1 MRLEVRLLLTKL
13 GFKRQRTADYLPIIE
28 EQARDLYG
36 EDADLSDRTPVGKM
50 IHLQA
55 QQRAEDNEQLEMV
68 YNARFVDTSE
78 GATLE
83 ANVKRVITRK
93 RWIKATGEVIVNLDK
108 GAKINIGDLFRTKY
122 NVYFKALEAI
132 DAVEDGNY
140 RVDVEALEYGAIG
153 NVEPGDISV
162 IVNPQSGINS
172 VTNPDA
178 FFNGQDEETDEEL
191 QDRYYESLGKVGF
204 RRVESIEANVLDEV
218 EGVRAAIAI
227 ENDTNVFDKEGR
239 PPHSVETVVLGGVD
253 EEVAMAIFRKKGG
266 GIRAYGSTV
275 YTFTDNRGIV
285 HEIGF
290 TRATTISIFVR
301 VYVKKSSQYPL
312 NGDDLVIGQVVKYI
326 GGTYDSI
333 LHHGVGMSK
342 DVVCTKAEA
351 RVLSIDGVE
360 DVRVEFSLDGITYE
374 PKNVAIAFPEVAETD
389 ESKIEVLPLD

>member
-1 MRLEVRLLLTKL
+1 MLTKS

>member
-1 MRLEVRLLLTKL
+1 MLTKQ
-13 GFKRQRTADYLPIIE
+13 GFKRLRTADYLPVIE
-28 EQARDLYG
+28 EQARELFGD
-36 EDADLSDRTPVGKM
+36 DADLSDRTPLGKF

-83 ANVKRVITRK
+83 ANVKRALITKK

-108 GAKINIGDLFRTKY
+108 GAKINLGDLFRTKY

-153 NVEPGDISV
+153 NVEPGDISI

-172 VTNPDA
+172 VTNLDA
-178 FFNGQDEETDEEL
+178 FFNGQDEETDAEL
-191 QDRYYESLGKVGF
+191 QDRYYDSLGKVGA

-218 EGVRAAIAI
+218 AGVRAAIAI
-227 ENDTNVFDKEGR
+227 ENDTNVEDAEGR
-239 PPHSVETVVLGGVD
+239 PPHSVETVVLGGLD
-253 EEVAMAIFRKKGG
+253 EDVAMAIFRKKGG

-275 YTFTDNRGIV
+275 YTFTDTRGIT

-290 TRATTISIFVR
+290 TRATTVV
-301 VYVKKSSQYPL
+301 VYVKVHVKKSSQYPL
-312 NGDDLVIGQVVKYI
+312 NGDSLVIGQVVKYI
-326 GGTYDSI
+326 GGTYSGT
-333 LHHGVGMSK
+333 LYHGVGMSE
-342 DVVCTKAEA
+342 DVVCAKAEA
-351 RVLSIDGVE
+351 RVLSIDGIE
-360 DVRVEFSLDGITYE
+360 DVRVEFSTDGITFE
-374 PKNVAIAFPEVAETD
+374 PHNVAIAFPEVAETD
-389 ESKIEVLPLD
+389 ESKIEVLSLV

>member
-1 MRLEVRLLLTKL
+1 MLTKS

-83 ANVKRVITRK
+83 ANVKRALLTRK
-93 RWIKATGEVIVNLDK
+93 RWIKATGEVVVNLDK

-122 NVYFKALEAI
+122 NVYFKASEAI

-140 RVDVEALEYGAIG
+140 RVNVEALEYGAIG
-153 NVEPGDISV
+153 NVEPGDISI

-191 QDRYYESLGKVGF
+191 QDRYYESLGKVGA

-227 ENDTNVFDKEGR
+227 ENDTNVVDAEGR
-239 PPHSVETVVLGGVD
+239 PPHSVETVVLGGLD
-253 EEVAMAIFRKKGG
+253 ENVAMAIFRKKGG

-290 TRATTISIFVR
+290 TRATTIPIYVQ
-301 VYVKKSSQYPL
+301 VYVKKSNQFPL
-312 NGDDLVIGQVVKYI
+312 NGDDLVIGQVVKYV
-326 GGTYDSI
+326 GGTYKDT
-333 LHHGVGMSK
+333 LYPGVGMSK
-342 DVVCTKAEA
+342 DVVCAKTEA
-351 RVLSIDGVE
+351 RVLSVNGID
-360 DVRVEFSLDGITYE
+360 DVRVEFSKDGITYE
-374 PKNVAIAFPEVAETD
+374 PHNVTIAFPEVAETD
-389 ESKIEVLPLD
+389 ESKIEVLRLD

>member
-1 MRLEVRLLLTKL
+1 MLTKS

-83 ANVKRVITRK
+83 ANVKRALLTRK
-93 RWIKATGEVIVNLDK
+93 RWIKASGEVIVNLDK

-122 NVYFKALEAI
+122 NVYFKVLEAI

-153 NVEPGDISV
+153 NVEPGDISI

-178 FFNGQDEETDEEL
+178 FFNGQDEEIDAEL
-191 QDRYYESLGKVGF
+191 QDRYYASLGKVGA

-227 ENDTNVFDKEGR
+227 ENDTNVVDEEGR
-239 PPHSVETVVLGGVD
+239 PPHSVETVVLGGLD
-253 EEVAMAIFRKKGG
+253 EDVAMAIFRKKGG
-266 GIRAYGSTV
+266 GIQAYGQTV
-275 YTFTDNRGIV
+275 YTFKDSRGIV

-290 TRATTISIFVR
+290 TRATTVSLFVK
-301 VYVKKSSQYPL
+301 VYIKKSNQYPL
-312 NGDDLVIGQVVKYI
+312 NGDNLVIGQIVKYI
-326 GGTYDSI
+326 GGTYNGT
-333 LHHGVGMSK
+333 LYNGVGMSK
-342 DVVCTKAEA
+342 DVICTKAEA

-360 DVRVEFSLDGITYE
+360 DVRVEFSVDGNTYE
-374 PKNVAIAFPEVAETD
+374 PNNVTIAFPEVAESD
-389 ESKIEVLPLD
+389 ESKIEVLNLV

>member
-1 MRLEVRLLLTKL
+1 MLTKS

-28 EQARDLYG
+28 EQARDLFG
-36 EDADLSDRTPVGKM
+36 EDADLSDRTPLGKF

-83 ANVKRVITRK
+83 ANVKRALLTRK
-93 RWIKATGEVIVNLDK
+93 RWIKATGEVVVNLDK

-153 NVEPGDISV
+153 NVEPNDICI

-172 VTNPDA
+172 VENYDA
-178 FFNGQDEETDEEL
+178 FFNGQDEEADEEL

-218 EGVRAAIAI
+218 EGVRAAIVI
-227 ENDTNVFDKEGR
+227 ENDTNVVDAEGR
-239 PPHSVETVVLGGVD
+239 PPHSVETVVLGGLD
-253 EEVAMAIFRKKGG
+253 EDVAMAIFRKKGG
-266 GIRAYGSTV
+266 GIQAYGSTV
-275 YTFTDNRGIV
+275 YNFTDSRGIT

-290 TRATTISIFVR
+290 TRATTVVVHVK
-301 VYVKKSSQYPL
+301 VYVEKSNQYPL
-312 NGDDLVIGQVVKYI
+312 NGDELVIGQIVKYV
-326 GGTYDSI
+326 GGTYKGT
-333 LHHGVGMSK
+333 LYNGVGMSSN
-342 DVVCTKAEA
+342 VICTKAEA
-351 RVLSIDGVE
+351 RVLSIEGIE
-360 DVRVEFSLDGITYE
+360 DVRVEFSTDGISYTSS
-374 PKNVAIAFPEVAETD
+374 NVLIAFPEVAETD
-389 ESKIEVLPLD
+389 ESKVEVINLD

>member
-1 MRLEVRLLLTKL
+1 MLTKS

-28 EQARDLYG
+28 EQARDLFG

-83 ANVKRVITRK
+83 ANVKRALLTRK
-93 RWIKATGEVIVNLDK
+93 RWIKATGDVIVNLDK
-108 GAKINIGDLFRTKY
+108 GAKINVGDLFKTKY
-122 NVYFKALEAI
+122 NVYFKALEAV

-140 RVDVEALEYGAIG
+140 RVSVEALEYGAIG
-153 NVEPGDISV
+153 NVEPGDISI

-191 QDRYYESLGKVGF
+191 QDRYYASLGKVGA

-227 ENDTNVFDKEGR
+227 ENDTNVVDAEGR
-239 PPHSVETVVLGGVD
+239 PPHSVETVVLGGLD
-253 EEVAMAIFRKKGG
+253 EDVAMAIFRKKGG
-266 GIRAYGSTV
+266 GIQAYGQTV

-290 TRATTISIFVR
+290 TRATTVSVYVR
-301 VYVKKSSQYPL
+301 VFVKKSNQFPL
-312 NGDDLVIGQVVKYI
+312 NGDDLVIGQIVKYV
-326 GGTYDSI
+326 GGTYNDT
-333 LHHGVGMSK
+333 LYYGVGMSK
-342 DVVCTKAEA
+342 DVICAKAEA
-351 RVLSIDGVE
+351 RVLTINGVE
-360 DVRVEFSLDGITYE
+360 DVRVEFSTDEVTYE
-374 PKNVAIAFPEVAETD
+374 PHNVSIAFPEVAETD

>member
-1 MRLEVRLLLTKL
+1 LLTKT

-28 EQARDLYG
+28 EQARDLFG
-36 EDADLSDRTPVGKM
+36 EDADLSDRTPLGKF

-78 GATLE
+78 GAPLE

-108 GAKINIGDLFRTKY
+108 GANINIGDLFRTKY

-172 VTNPDA
+172 VTNTDA

-191 QDRYYESLGKVGF
+191 QDRYYDSLGKVGF

-227 ENDTNVFDKEGR
+227 ENDTNVEDAEGR
-239 PPHSVETVVLGGVD
+239 PPHSVETVVLGGLD
-253 EEVAMAIFRKKGG
+253 EDVAMAIFRKKGG
-266 GIRAYGSTV
+266 GIQAYGSTV
-275 YTFTDNRGIV
+275 YNFTDSRGIT

-290 TRATTISIFVR
+290 TRATTVVVHVR
-301 VYVKKSSQYPL
+301 VYVEKSNQYPL
-312 NGDDLVIGQVVKYI
+312 NGDELVIGQVVKYI

-360 DVRVEFSLDGITYE
+360 DVRVEFSLDGNTYE

>member
-1 MRLEVRLLLTKL
+1 MRLEGRLLLTKS

-108 GAKINIGDLFRTKY
+108 GANINIGDLFRTKY

-153 NVEPGDISV
+153 NVEPNDICI

-172 VTNPDA
+172 VVNYDA

-191 QDRYYESLGKVGF
+191 QDRYYESLGRVGF
-204 RRVESIEANVLDEV
+204 RRLESIEANVLDDV

-227 ENDTNVFDKEGR
+227 ENDTNVFDEEGR
-239 PPHSVETVVLGGVD
+239 PPHSVETVVLGGLD
-253 EEVAMAIFRKKGG
+253 EDIAMAIFRKKGG

-290 TRATTISIFVR
+290 TRATTISIYVR
-301 VYVKKSSQYPL
+301 VYIKKSSQYPL
-312 NGDDLVIGQVVKYI
+312 VGDDLVIGQVVKYI
-326 GGTYDSI
+326 GGTYDGV

-342 DVVCTKAEA
+342 DVICTKAEA

-360 DVRVEFSLDGITYE
+360 DVRVEFSVDGNIYD

>member
-1 MRLEVRLLLTKL
+1 MEGRLLLTKS
-13 GFKRQRTADYLPIIE
+13 GFKRQRTADYLPVIE

-78 GATLE
+78 GVTLE
-83 ANVKRVITRK
+83 ANVKRALITRK
-93 RWIKATGEVIVNLDK
+93 RWIKASGEVIVNLDK
-108 GAKINIGDLFRTKY
+108 GAKINTGDLFRTKY

-140 RVDVEALEYGAIG
+140 RVNVESLEYGAIG
-153 NVEPGDISV
+153 NVEPGDICI

-178 FFNGQDEETDEEL
+178 FFNGQDEETDAEL
-191 QDRYYESLGKVGF
+191 QDRYYASLGKVGA

-218 EGVRAAIAI
+218 EGVRAAITI
-227 ENDTNVFDKEGR
+227 ENDTNVEDAEGR
-239 PPHSVETVVLGGVD
+239 PPHSIETVVLGGLD

-290 TRATTISIFVR
+290 TRATTVS
-301 VYVKKSSQYPL
+301 VYVKVYIKKGNQFPL
-312 NGDDLVIGQVVKYI
+312 NGDDWVIGQVVRYI
-326 GGTYDSI
+326 GGTYDGV

-360 DVRVEFSLDGITYE
+360 DVRVEFSTDGITFE
-374 PKNVAIAFPEVAETD
+374 PQNVSIAFPEVAETD
-389 ESKIEVLPLD
+389 ESKIEVLNLV